1 MLEYNTQKEK
11 LVLPEYGRNVQQ
23 MVDHCMT
30 IEDREERNRCATAI
44 VDIMRNLFSHQRDM
58 EDFNKRKISGSTP
71 LKDFPERYNG
81 LISDLNEK
89 ITNLENALDKKNT
102 EIDNLKKTITSL
114 EADLKAS
121 FSAWFGQKMKE
132 FEDTF
137 EKKIN

>member
-1 MLEYNTQKEK
+1 
-11 LVLPEYGRNVQQ
+11 
-23 MVDHCMT
+23 
-30 IEDREERNRCATAI
+30 
-44 VDIMRNLFSHQRDM
+44 M

-81 LISDLNEK
+81 LISDLNVK
-89 ITNLENALDKKNT
+89 ITELERLLDKKT
-102 EIDNLKKTITSL
+102 IEIENLKKTITSL

>member
-1 MLEYNTQKEK
+1 MNF
-11 LVLPEYGRNVQQ
+11 NN
-23 MVDHCMT
+23 
-30 IEDREERNRCATAI
+30 RE
-44 VDIMRNLFSHQRDM
+44 
-58 EDFNKRKISGSTP
+58 ISGSTP

-81 LISDLNEK
+81 LISDLNSK
-89 ITNLENALDKKNT
+89 ITELEDALDKKNT

-114 EADLKAS
+114 EANLKAS

>member
-1 MLEYNTQKEK
+1 
-11 LVLPEYGRNVQQ
+11 
-23 MVDHCMT
+23 
-30 IEDREERNRCATAI
+30 
-44 VDIMRNLFSHQRDM
+44 M

-81 LISDLNEK
+81 LIGDLNDK
-89 ITNLENALDKKNT
+89 ITDLENALDKKNI

-114 EADLKAS
+114 EANLKAS
-121 FSAWFGQKMKE
+121 FGAWFGQKMKE

>member
-1 MLEYNTQKEK
+1 
-11 LVLPEYGRNVQQ
+11 
-23 MVDHCMT
+23 
-30 IEDREERNRCATAI
+30 
-44 VDIMRNLFSHQRDM
+44 M

-81 LISDLNEK
+81 LISDLNSTIK
-89 ITNLENALDKKNT
+89 NLEKEINEKNT
-102 EIDNLKKTITSL
+102 EVDNLKKTITSL
-114 EADLKAS
+114 EANLKAS

>member
-1 MLEYNTQKEK
+1 MNF
-11 LVLPEYGRNVQQ
+11 NN
-23 MVDHCMT
+23 
-30 IEDREERNRCATAI
+30 RE
-44 VDIMRNLFSHQRDM
+44 
-58 EDFNKRKISGSTP
+58 ISGETP
-71 LKDFPERYNG
+71 LKKFPEIYNG

-114 EADLKAS
+114 ESNLKAS